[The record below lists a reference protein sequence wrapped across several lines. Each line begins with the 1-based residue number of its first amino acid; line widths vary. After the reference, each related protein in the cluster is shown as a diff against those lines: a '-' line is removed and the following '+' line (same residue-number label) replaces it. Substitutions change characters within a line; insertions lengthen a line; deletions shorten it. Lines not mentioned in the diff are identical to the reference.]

1 MGDVEHQLANGGL
14 ICRALRR
21 NSEQMVHATIIPQY
35 ARTTQNI
42 GDIIMT
48 NQQLINVAKAQ
59 VVAFNEKDW
68 KKVKEIVT
76 ADFTYDEV
84 TTHRKTEGLD

>member
-1 MGDVEHQLANGGL
+1 
-14 ICRALRR
+14 
-21 NSEQMVHATIIPQY
+21 
-35 ARTTQNI
+35 
-42 GDIIMT
+42 MT